1 MEWYLWLLEP
11 TTCFWR
17 EYGSKCTKS
26 LVVCRHIDRSIAVPL
41 QMSEFNLFLK
51 AAGRP
56 VGPMMLWRRLRDTV
70 AMLAMIAAAV
80 SFFAQDV
87 RVTNRWKTSSP

>member
-1 MEWYLWLLEP
+1 MLEP

-17 EYGSKCTKS
+17 EYGSKWTKS

-80 SFFAQDV
+80 PFFAQDV
-87 RVTNRWKTSSP
+87 RVTNRWKISLP